1 MKIVIIDYGLGNVG
15 SIRNM
20 LKKIGAEG
28 TMSSNVSDIEGA
40 EKLILPGVG
49 NFDQGM
55 RNLEALGLV
64 PVL

>member
-28 TMSSNVSDIEGA
+28 TMSSNVSDIERA
-40 EKLILPGVG
+40 EKLILPGV
-49 NFDQGM
+49 
-55 RNLEALGLV
+55 RRRSKRLGRYQDHIQFGG
-64 PVL
+64 